1 MKKGELKMKSKTINE
16 IIKEVR
22 EKYFSLSLDVSI
34 EISIYDKKTHEYLIE
49 DLPIEN
55 IDYVS
60 YFLRNYGIET
70 YMLSR
75 FDNNDMHIK
84 FVIDLGKKEL

>member
-22 EKYFSLSLDVSI
+22 EKYFSLSLDVPI

>member
-1 MKKGELKMKSKTINE
+1 MKAKTINE
-16 IIKEVR
+16 VIKEVR
-22 EKYFSLSLDVSI
+22 EKYFSLSLAVPI
-34 EISIYDKKTHEYLIE
+34 EISIYDKNTHEYLIE

-60 YFLRNYGIET
+60 FFLRNYGIET

-75 FDNNDMHIK
+75 FDNNDMHIT
-84 FVIDLGKKEL
+84 FVIDLSKEEF